1 LFCAI
6 VLFAA
11 GAVALLQALSS
22 IACCCYGLIEAADII
37 ATLSGLGFP
46 FFLLL
51 MTPSIYYRSYC
62 ILRRCI

>member
-1 LFCAI
+1 LCHCTI
-6 VLFAA
+6 FAA

-46 FFLLL
+46 FLLL
-51 MTPSIYYRSYC
+51 RLLC
-62 ILRRCI
+62 AGFILL